1 MSEIE
6 SPSAA
11 SRSANEV
18 QPRHP
23 HREIAELMATA
34 ILRMRAT
41 QHEPGIR
48 DPREVS
54 LGFTGQQSVNTNP
67 SDSEGV
73 RN

>member
-1 MSEIE
+1 MSAIE
-6 SPSAA
+6 LSSAA
-11 SRSANEV
+11 RRPTAEV

-23 HREIAELMATA
+23 HREIPELLATA
-34 ILRMRAT
+34 ILRMRAI

-54 LGFTGQQSVNTNP
+54 LGFTGHQRVNTNP
-67 SDSEGV
+67 SDTEGV

>member
-6 SPSAA
+6 SPSIAR
-11 SRSANEV
+11 RSTGEV

-23 HREIAELMATA
+23 HREIAELLATA
-34 ILRMRAT
+34 ILRMRVA
-41 QHEPGIR
+41 QYEPGIR

-54 LGFTGQQSVNTNP
+54 LGFTGHQRVNTNP
-67 SDSEGV
+67 SDKEGV